1 MRNCVLFNTSQT
13 LKFHGG
19 NNIKRL
25 AYLDVIRV
33 LSVLL
38 VMWGHFISVGG
49 NATSLPLIINEK
61 YNQSLPIYEGMKW
74 GAGRFEIF
82 LINYFNTQ
90 TAVLG
95 VSLFFW

>member
-1 MRNCVLFNTSQT
+1 MG
-13 LKFHGG
+13 GG

-33 LSVLL
+33 LSVVL

-49 NATSLPLIINEK
+49 NANSLPLIINEK
-61 YNQSLPIYEGMKW
+61 YNQKLPIYEGSKW
-74 GAGRFEIF
+74 DAGLFEVF

-90 TAVLG
+90 TAVVG
-95 VSLFFW
+95 VSLFFWSQEF